1 MSVLGEDIV
10 LRKLNGVGKI
20 ESYGGNTLVTNLEK
34 VEKAIEKVKYTEK
47 IFDRNRSQFMLKH
60 LTCSNDDD
68 WTRIRQISA
77 EMWSKRSAL
86 TEAKFG
92 YLEAI
97 TEAKIKREEML
108 TEKGSKADLLEIQAC
123 RLENTAK
130 EMLPKVEGAMKEIET
145 LAQMHEDLKGRLGE
159 ITEENFEKAQTRS
172 HIKRA
177 LAQSIREV
185 RECGTIR
192 NGNQEY
198 LEQIGVSA
206 TSALKEIKGYLEFEK
221 TSNEL
226 STIVLHKFIKDFA
239 EQYADV
245 NIQQAEHLGFDPNAN
260 NDLTHR

>member
-1 MSVLGEDIV
+1 MSILKEDIV

-20 ESYGGNTLVTNLEK
+20 ESYGGNTLATNLEK
-34 VEKAIEKVKYTEK
+34 VEQAISKVSYTEK

-77 EMWSKRSAL
+77 EMWSKRTAL

-108 TEKGSKADLLEIQAC
+108 TEKGSKADLLEIKAC

-130 EMLPKVEGAMKEIET
+130 EAIPKIEGAMKEIET
-145 LAQMHEDLKGRLGE
+145 LAQMHDSLKERLGE
-159 ITEENFEKAQTRS
+159 ITEENFEKAQTRA

-206 TSALKEIKGYLEFEK
+206 TSALREILNYLKFEE
-221 TSNEL
+221 TSKEL
-226 STIVLHKFIKDFA
+226 STVTLHKFIEDFA
-239 EQYADV
+239 KKYDGV
-245 NIQQAEHLGFDPNAN
+245 NVQQAEHLGFDPNAN